1 MILPVPKQVPVM
13 EENISMNC
21 LPYSAYL
28 NRVLKPAS
36 LRSPL
41 VLDLFAGCGGLS
53 LGFEAQGF
61 DTIGFEQDGN
71 SCATYEQNLAGHCIR
86 TTLTAET
93 PLPLASV
100 VIGGPPCQ
108 PFSVI
113 GKQAG
118 IADVRDGFPIFIS
131 AISRLQPDI
140 WLFENVRGLFYRNKG
155 YLEIILNELRNL
167 SYVVEVQL
175 LNAVDYGV
183 PQNRERVVVVGHR
196 GKFRF
201 PGTLPRRLSAGEAI
215 ADTALVAPPE
225 SKFLT
230 ASMDKYVAAYEKA
243 SYCVRP
249 RDLHLDK
256 PARTLTCRN
265 LEGATSDMQRLRL
278 PDGRRRR
285 LLLQE
290 ALRLQSF
297 PDWFE
302 VQGNETSRFNQIGN
316 AVPPLMAFHLA
327 ASIRA
332 YLDATDRMTTGE
344 IKASRPPVQLAL
356 L

>member
-1 MILPVPKQVPVM
+1 MDSPQYAADL
-13 EENISMNC
+13 NC
-21 LPYSAYL
+21 TLRPA
-28 NRVLKPAS
+28 RV
-36 LRSPL
+36 RSPL

-61 DTIGFEQDGN
+61 ETVGFEKDAD
-71 SCATYEQNLAGHCIR
+71 SCATYEKNLAGHCVR
-86 TTLTAET
+86 TTLTPDT
-93 PLPLASV
+93 PLPSASV
-100 VIGGPPCQ
+100 IIGGPPCQ

-118 IADVRDGFPIFIS
+118 IADARDGFPIFIS
-131 AISRLQPDI
+131 AVRRLQPDI

-155 YLEIILNELRNL
+155 YLETILGELRDLN
-167 SYVVEVQL
+167 YIVQVQL

-196 GKFRF
+196 GHFLF
-201 PGTLPRRLSAGEAI
+201 PDAAPRRLTVGEAI
-215 ADTALVAPPE
+215 RDTATTAPPE

-230 ASMDKYVAAYEKA
+230 AGMDRYVAAYEKA
-243 SYCVRP
+243 SYCVTP
-249 RDLHLDK
+249 RDLHLDR

-265 LEGATSDMQRLRL
+265 LAGATSDMQRLSL

-285 LLLQE
+285 LLIQE

-302 VQGNETSRFNQIGN
+302 VQGNETSGFNQIGN
-316 AVPPLMAFHLA
+316 AVPPLLAFHLA
-327 ASIRA
+327 ARIRE
-332 YLDATDRMTTGE
+332 YLNAGEQKTADE
-344 IKASRPPVQLAL
+344 IKAARPPVQLAL

>member
-1 MILPVPKQVPVM
+1 MD
-13 EENISMNC
+13 C
-21 LPYSAYL
+21 LPYSTYL
-28 NRVLKPAS
+28 NHILRPAP
-36 LRSPL
+36 LRLPL

-61 DTIGFEQDGN
+61 ETIGFEQDGH
-71 SCATYEQNLAGHCIR
+71 SCATYEKNLMGRCVQ
-86 TTLTAET
+86 TTLTTET
-93 PLPLASV
+93 PLPVASV

-155 YLEIILNELRNL
+155 YLEIILNELRGLN
-167 SYVVEVQL
+167 YVVEVRL

-196 GKFRF
+196 GQFRF
-201 PGTLPRRLSAGEAI
+201 PQPLPRRLSVGEAI
-215 ADTALVAPPE
+215 ADTASVAPPD

-265 LEGATSDMQRLRL
+265 LAGATSDMQRIFL

-332 YLDATDRMTTGE
+332 YLDTTNRMTTSE

>member
-1 MILPVPKQVPVM
+1 MTLPVPQQVTVM
-13 EENISMNC
+13 EENISMDG

-28 NRVLKPAS
+28 SRVLQPAR

-61 DTIGFEQDGN
+61 ETIGFEQDGN
-71 SCATYEQNLAGHCIR
+71 SCATYEKNLAGICVR

-93 PLPLASV
+93 PLPPASV

-131 AISRLQPDI
+131 AISRLQPDM

-155 YLEIILNELRNL
+155 YLNIILSELRSL
-167 SYVVEVQL
+167 GYVVEVRL
-175 LNAVDYGV
+175 LNAADYGV

-196 GKFRF
+196 GQFHF
-201 PGTLPRRLSAGEAI
+201 PQALPTRLSAGEAI
-215 ADTALVAPPE
+215 ADTASVAPAE
-225 SKFLT
+225 SRFLT
-230 ASMDKYVAAYEKA
+230 ESMDRYVAAYEKA
-243 SYCVRP
+243 SYCARP
-249 RDLHLDK
+249 RDLHLDKPDLDK

-265 LEGATSDMQRLRL
+265 LAGATSDMQRIRL

-290 ALRLQSF
+290 TLRLQSF
-297 PDWFE
+297 PDWFK

-327 ASIRA
+327 GSIRA
-332 YLDATDRMTTGE
+332 YL
-344 IKASRPPVQLAL
+344 LAAV
-356 L
+356 